1 MKSFLKQERL
11 NDSLNR
17 LELSRICMENHAGWT
32 CGVSKLYPLPPPK
45 KIVLLIQ
52 GADRLLRPGGKGFFL
67 QNVVYQNFNPPPPK
81 KKK

>member
-32 CGVSKLYPLPPPK
+32 CGVSKLYPPPPSPP
-45 KIVLLIQ
+45 KIVFLIQ
-52 GADRLLRPGGKGFFL
+52 GADRLLRPGGTEFFL
-67 QNVVYQNFNPPPPK
+67 QNVVYQNFNPPPK
-81 KKK
+81 KK